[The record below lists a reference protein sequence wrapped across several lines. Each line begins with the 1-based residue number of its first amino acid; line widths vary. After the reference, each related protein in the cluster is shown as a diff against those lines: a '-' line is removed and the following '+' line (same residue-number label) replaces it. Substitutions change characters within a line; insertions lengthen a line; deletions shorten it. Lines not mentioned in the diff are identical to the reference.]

1 MNITHVSFGFTTGG
15 AELMM
20 ADIMAE
26 QAQAGHNVTLLV
38 INRHYEQPLLDALDP
53 RIRLVTL
60 NRPEGSLNPLWL
72 LRYNLALRQTHPHI
86 IHLHSSNA
94 PGFTFN
100 IPGAKTVMTVHDT
113 GINLRHHKKLHK
125 IFAISEAVRSDLDKR
140 LAIKSTIVENGIV
153 CNRISHKQL
162 HSGTA
167 SMPTTF
173 RIAVIAR
180 LMHQKKGQDIA
191 IEALRVL
198 KKKQPSQ
205 TITLDFIGDGTSE
218 RHLRA
223 LAERY
228 SLSKA
233 VNFLGN
239 RSRDYIYS
247 HLCDYDLFLLPSRYE
262 GFGLTVAEAMA
273 AKVPVLVSDIEGPM
287 EIIGNGRF
295 GSHFHCND
303 PDDCAAAIAHII
315 SDYPRFL
322 TLAQTDAYHHVT
334 RCYDISRTAADYLH
348 HYAKLLEE
356 I

>member
-38 INRHYEQPLLDALDP
+38 INRHYEQSLLDALDP
-53 RIRLVTL
+53 RIRLITL
-60 NRPEGSLNPLWL
+60 NRPEGSHNPLWL

-86 IHLHSSNA
+86 IHLHSSKA

-100 IPGAKTVMTVHDT
+100 VRGAKTVMTVHDT

-140 LAIKSTIVENGIV
+140 LAAQSTIVENGIV
-153 CNRISHKQL
+153 CNRIRLKEL
-162 HSGTA
+162 CCGATA
-167 SMPTTF
+167 TTF

-198 KKKQPSQ
+198 KNKQPSQ

-218 RHLRA
+218 QHLRA
-223 LAERY
+223 LAEKY

-287 EIIGNGRF
+287 EIIGNGQF
-295 GSHFHCND
+295 GSHFRCND

-315 SDYPRFL
+315 SEYTRFL
-322 TLAQTDAYHHVT
+322 TLAHTDAYRRVIE
-334 RCYDISRTAADYLH
+334 CYDISRTAANYLR
-348 HYAKLLEE
+348 HYSELL
-356 I
+356 